1 MTTYAIIPSG
11 GVGKRINSSLPKQYV
26 KIKGKELIA
35 YTLEIFQKSE
45 LIDKIIIAAQLDFFP
60 LIEEIKIKYNI
71 SKLVKIIEG
80 GSERQNSVFNAL
92 MATEADEND
101 LIVVHDAARPLLSQN
116 ILTNAIIEAK
126 TFDNVIVAIKANDT
140 LVSGNLFVQD
150 YLDRNSTYLV
160 QTPQISKYKNLVDA
174 MNLAN
179 TNNFIGTDESI
190 LLHKASNK
198 IKIVEGSS
206 NNFKITT
213 DADLDLFTN
222 ICDIESRWLSNY
234 LIVVTLNNVERKLC

>member
-45 LIDKIIIAAQLDFFP
+45 LIDKIIIAAQLDYFP
-60 LIEEIKIKYNI
+60 LLEEIKTKYNI

-101 LIVVHDAARPLLSQN
+101 MIIVHDAARPLLSQK

-140 LVSGNLFVQD
+140 LVSGNMFVKE

-160 QTPQISKYKNLVDA
+160 QTPQISRYKILVNA
-174 MNLAN
+174 MNLAK
-179 TNNFIGTDESI
+179 TNSFLGTDESM
-190 LLHKASNK
+190 LLYKASNK
-198 IKIVEGSS
+198 IKIVDGSS

-222 ICDIESRWLSNY
+222 ICDIES
-234 LIVVTLNNVERKLC
+234 C